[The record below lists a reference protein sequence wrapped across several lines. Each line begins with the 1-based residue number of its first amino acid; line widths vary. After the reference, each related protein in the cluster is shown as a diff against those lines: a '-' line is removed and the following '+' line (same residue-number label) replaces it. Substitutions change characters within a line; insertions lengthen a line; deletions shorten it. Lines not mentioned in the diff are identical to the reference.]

1 MGIISS
7 LKSIINFQASDSGL
21 NDLLRL
27 EQTIG
32 YEFKNPDLLIEA
44 LTHPSFDTSKSG
56 SRNNQRMEFLGDS
69 VLGCVLANWLFKTF
83 PDLPEGELS
92 KRKSLLARGVN
103 LAVIAR
109 KINLQDYLI
118 IGKSERI
125 SKGNLR
131 QSVLEDAF
139 EALIGAIFLDSDY
152 LTAEKA
158 ILNWQDLFIAA
169 IKDTGSDFNPKGKL
183 QELLQSQL
191 DCPKVSYHLMKQSGP
206 DHQKKFQIEV
216 RVNGETIATGEGPSK
231 KMAEEQAAKSALKI
245 ISPSK

>member
-1 MGIISS
+1 
-7 LKSIINFQASDSGL
+7 
-21 NDLLRL
+21 
-27 EQTIG
+27 
-32 YEFKNPDLLIEA
+32 
-44 LTHPSFDTSKSG
+44 
-56 SRNNQRMEFLGDS
+56 MEFLGDS

-169 IKDTGSDFNPKGKL
+169 IRDKGS
-183 QELLQSQL
+183 
-191 DCPKVSYHLMKQSGP
+191 
-206 DHQKKFQIEV
+206 
-216 RVNGETIATGEGPSK
+216 T
-231 KMAEEQAAKSALKI
+231 
-245 ISPSK
+245 

>member
-7 LKSIINFQASDSGL
+7 LKSVINFQASDSGL

-109 KINLQDYLI
+109 GRSIC
-118 IGKSERI
+118 R
-125 SKGNLR
+125 
-131 QSVLEDAF
+131 
-139 EALIGAIFLDSDY
+139 
-152 LTAEKA
+152 
-158 ILNWQDLFIAA
+158 
-169 IKDTGSDFNPKGKL
+169 
-183 QELLQSQL
+183 
-191 DCPKVSYHLMKQSGP
+191 
-206 DHQKKFQIEV
+206 
-216 RVNGETIATGEGPSK
+216 TI
-231 KMAEEQAAKSALKI
+231 
-245 ISPSK
+245 